1 MAATHVSIP
10 KSFSGGDVREWFQ
23 KFEICSEANG
33 WDGAKKAKKLPTLL
47 EGEALAAWMELTEDE
62 KKDFGVLKS
71 KLIKKLAPLEFVSLE
86 EFQKRAIFP
95 GESVGMYCYELK
107 RLLQQAMPE
116 LSDEARQQ
124 LLIHQFLTGLPAP
137 VSRQLRAVGNTTN
150 LEQLVEWAKVL
161 MVIDGGDGKIAA
173 VQSEDTEVSKL
184 KTQIEELTVQ
194 VAALTTQRAKK
205 PIQCF
210 YCKQAGHIQRYCPN
224 RVRERRCL
232 VCGRLGHI
240 ARNCW
245 QPGNEKGMP
254 PRGNGHP
261 S

>member
-1 MAATHVSIP
+1 
-10 KSFSGGDVREWFQ
+10 
-23 KFEICSEANG
+23 
-33 WDGAKKAKKLPTLL
+33 
-47 EGEALAAWMELTEDE
+47 
-62 KKDFGVLKS
+62 
-71 KLIKKLAPLEFVSLE
+71 
-86 EFQKRAIFP
+86 
-95 GESVGMYCYELK
+95 
-107 RLLQQAMPE
+107 
-116 LSDEARQQ
+116 
-124 LLIHQFLTGLPAP
+124 
-137 VSRQLRAVGNTTN
+137 
-150 LEQLVEWAKVL
+150 
-161 MVIDGGDGKIAA
+161 MVVDGGDGKIAA

-194 VAALTTQRAKK
+194 VAALTTQRVKK
-205 PIQCF
+205 PMQCF

-261 S
+261 N